1 MMLQSIAKLGET
13 FRGPTGTALC
23 FENMLLVI
31 WILKFL
37 GLETSTETGITVA
50 VVVRDVSALFA
61 LHVLRLLSAWCM
73 QAASS

>member
-1 MMLQSIAKLGET
+1 MLQSIARLGET
-13 FRGPTGTALC
+13 FRGSTGTALC
-23 FENMLLVI
+23 FDNMLLVT

-50 VVVRDVSALFA
+50 VVRDVSALFA

-73 QAASS
+73 QAASA